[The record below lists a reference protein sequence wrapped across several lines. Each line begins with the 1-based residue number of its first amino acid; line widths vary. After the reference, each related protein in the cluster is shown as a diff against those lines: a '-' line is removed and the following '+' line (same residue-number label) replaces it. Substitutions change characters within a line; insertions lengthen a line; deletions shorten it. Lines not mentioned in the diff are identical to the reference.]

1 MYIPYIYFLVKSL
14 NSQIFY
20 ITNIMTFSKFAQE
33 IYFYLLVASLY
44 LIRSKSE
51 IFIHPF
57 HAAYHALMNDFK
69 SSSSEENITKSAIF
83 ESNYFFWR

>member
-1 MYIPYIYFLVKSL
+1 MYFLVKSQ

-44 LIRSKSE
+44 LIQVNQRFS
-51 IFIHPF
+51 FIHFMP
-57 HAAYHALMNDFK
+57 AP
-69 SSSSEENITKSAIF
+69 IP
-83 ESNYFFWR
+83 